1 MLSLE
6 IRTPGGEDRLVLVRD
21 DVVIGRSTAA
31 DVTVPDPAL
40 SRRHARFSRTGDRW
54 CLEDLGSRNGTYLN
68 GERIVAPAPLT
79 DGDTISLSSTVVV
92 VHVGGS
98 VASGSTA
105 ADSSASFHDATS
117 LLRRVRDTPFGEDV
131 DADEVR
137 RVAERL
143 RVINEVHEALS
154 RTVAVTELLDLI
166 LDRVFVHLHPQAGA
180 VFLLEQDRLV
190 RAAARTAGGRQD
202 DLPESRTL
210 AAEVIG
216 KLAGALVA
224 DVAGDARFAQSGS
237 LLAVGARSLVA
248 APLLTPDDCLG
259 MIVLSSEQAG
269 RTFTRDDLALLVSLA
284 SAAALRIRNI
294 QLAEQAM
301 TQQRWEREVALARR
315 IQEALLAS
323 EMPAPAGWEL
333 YGGNVPSRGVSG
345 DYYQVLP
352 RTDGGLVLLL
362 ADVSG
367 KGIAA
372 SIVAAYLDALCSC
385 LLEGQTSPGA
395 TLFRVSRLLSR
406 RTPDERFATL
416 FLGFLDPPSGRLRYA
431 SAGHEPALLMRASGD
446 EEWLEPTGMP
456 VGILDD
462 ATFGDRETVVGAGD
476 LLVLYSDGLSE
487 AVNADD
493 EEFGRS
499 RLAEVCRRHRECG
512 AEALAR
518 AVEAA
523 TDGFV
528 GGVPYGD
535 DRTIVIVRRL
545 VGPGP
550 LPTARA
556 EPLDSDHDPGQA

>member
-1 MLSLE
+1 MLALE
-6 IRTPGGEDRLVLVRD
+6 IRTPGGEDRLVRVRED
-21 DVVIGRSTAA
+21 MVIGRSTAA

-40 SRRHARFSRTGDRW
+40 SRRHARFFRDRERW
-54 CLEDLGSRNGTYLN
+54 WIEDLGSRNGTFHN
-68 GERIVAPAPLT
+68 GERIGDVASLE
-79 DGDTISLSSTVVV
+79 DGDMVSLSSTVVV
-92 VHVGGS
+92 VHIGG
-98 VASGSTA
+98 AAAERDTST
-105 ADSSASFHDATS
+105 DSSASFHDASS
-117 LLRRVRDTPFGEDV
+117 LLRKVREAPFGDDLE
-131 DADEVR
+131 AGEVR
-137 RVAERL
+137 RIAERL

-154 RTVAVTELLDLI
+154 RTVAVNELLDLI
-166 LDRVFVHLHPQAGA
+166 LDRVFDHLSPQAGA
-180 VFLLEQDRLV
+180 VFLLDDGRLV
-190 RAAARTAGGRQD
+190 RAATRTSGGLQD

-216 KLAGALVA
+216 KLAGALVT

-237 LLAVGARSLVA
+237 LLAVGVRSLVA

-259 MIVLSSEQAG
+259 MIVLSSEQSG
-269 RTFTRDDLALLVSLA
+269 RAFTQDDLALLVSLA

-323 EMPAPAGWEL
+323 EMPAPPGWEL
-333 YGGNVPSRGVSG
+333 HGGNVPSRGVSG

-385 LLEGQTSPGA
+385 LLEGQSSPGA
-395 TLFRVSRLLSR
+395 TLFRVSRLLNR
-406 RTPDERFATL
+406 RTPEERFATL

-431 SAGHEPALLMRASGD
+431 SAGHEPALLMRASGE

-462 ATFGDRETVVGAGD
+462 ATFGDRETVVGPGD

-487 AVNADD
+487 AVNADE
-493 EEFGRS
+493 EEFGRA
-499 RLAEVCRRHRECG
+499 RLAEVCRRHRECAA
-512 AEALAR
+512 AELAR

-523 TDGFV
+523 TDRFV

-535 DRTIVIVRRL
+535 DRTIVIARRL
-545 VGPGP
+545 VRPGP